1 MNPIVFL
8 HFPFFFFLLPFCLFF
23 LLFLNFPPFHQ
34 WSPIFKICVSVS
46 ISIMTIIRVQEVLSI
61 CIFRVCILNK
71 LDKTFWNMR
80 ITWTYGI
87 IGENFSL
94 PFAPFFPLLIYI
106 SAIFPDWGKIDFNTR
121 RPLIIWYHIFI
132 SRSVRK
138 ANAIL

>member
-1 MNPIVFL
+1 M
-8 HFPFFFFLLPFCLFF
+8 
-23 LLFLNFPPFHQ
+23 
-34 WSPIFKICVSVS
+34 
-46 ISIMTIIRVQEVLSI
+46 RVQQVLFI

-71 LDKTFWNMR
+71 LDKTFLDMR

-106 SAIFPDWGKIDFNTR
+106 SAIFPDWGKIDFNTM
-121 RPLIIWYHIFI
+121 RPFIIWYHIFI

-138 ANAIL
+138 ANAILKWKLCNYVSWCLIDFVFTYVLRTLIYLFLLSYCLLSC